1 MRGPVHVIDSS
12 SDAPALEH
20 YIFKKTNSKGPYLR
34 MCKTAL
40 EAIRGSAAA
49 SSGWGFNLDDWI
61 AVLRAPKEKKLQS
74 QSLDRL
80 IRIATVSYTPA
91 PGDVQPGTTV
101 GGAAAGGGARAG
113 TEPAPSEDVL
123 AIGVAGMNQYTLV
136 DNPVRLRLALEALE
150 GAVSVA
156 VDLEGVNLGGSQ
168 EDGGYITTIQLCKEA
183 RGLVYIIDLLSLGD
197 EAAFTGPYSMR
208 DFLQDPAVE
217 KLFWDC
223 RTDLRALRSNHGVEV
238 RNIVDLQLVQVAC
251 LSASGA
257 DVVRVQGLGRAI
269 DKSLKHQLT
278 HEERTRIEDT
288 KELSHRL
295 FAPNLGGSFDILA
308 VRPLLPVLIEYCT
321 DVRYFH
327 MLKITFAVPRGMFT
341 CGVEVEFPHELSA
354 AIAKRVE
361 SSASMMYRPDD
372 RDANTLADPE
382 LVAAVAKKRDEAK
395 TAGLGAR
402 KTKIDGKAK
411 SSSSSSS
418 GGSGCSGGGGGVPAT
433 VAAASAKNGSKT
445 EMAKR
450 EEMKSV
456 LAKHVVQQLKPYFK
470 KEGIIQD
477 IQSFKKVAREITKT
491 VMDGIDKR
499 RAGSNSAASN
509 AAGGGGSGGG
519 GGSSNS
525 RRAGQ
530 LPRWSCSSRTPS
542 ELKNAAVAAV
552 RIKMC
557 DKDPLGII

>member
-1 MRGPVHVIDSS
+1 MASAPPAKQRRLMVVEPYSSYNSGVSLNLREGKLREIGKALAVPTLAAAAAAPGSAAAQRPHAAGGGSQLIPDRDVNVGMRGPVHVIDSS

-101 GGAAAGGGARAG
+101 GGAAAGGGARGG

-395 TAGLGAR
+395 TAGLGGPSDRGDRTSAV
-402 KTKIDGKAK
+402 TKGALRTCKLQV
-411 SSSSSSS
+411 S
-418 GGSGCSGGGGGVPAT
+418 AT
-433 VAAASAKNGSKT
+433 LAMQYPYT
-445 EMAKR
+445 
-450 EEMKSV
+450 SV
-456 LAKHVVQQLKPYFK
+456 
-470 KEGIIQD
+470 
-477 IQSFKKVAREITKT
+477 
-491 VMDGIDKR
+491 
-499 RAGSNSAASN
+499 N
-509 AAGGGGSGGG
+509 
-519 GGSSNS
+519 
-525 RRAGQ
+525 
-530 LPRWSCSSRTPS
+530 
-542 ELKNAAVAAV
+542 
-552 RIKMC
+552 
-557 DKDPLGII
+557 